1 MESQNNAPPNS
12 SKFRSRQTM
21 HTKDSDQW
29 DTPQILSPPVTIAL
43 AILVGGVVSL
53 LIWSVVYELPITA
66 SGRGL
71 IYQAPRLI
79 GVRAAG
85 SGLVKSMY
93 VSVGTNVEQGT
104 RLAELDVK
112 NQEVMVSEAS
122 RQKELAGQERR
133 NATQSI
139 PSELSEQ
146 IIANQKMLADIG
158 RNVKQQQGILDA
170 QTKNLRAYK
179 QLETKG
185 YLSSVELMEY
195 QEKAVELQNSI
206 GQSQSQY
213 NKLLAERESIKRQLA
228 STLNESR
235 SKFISADATQR
246 VRQHKLMLAQNL
258 RSPIKGQV
266 SQITT
271 WPGNTVTEGQEMF
284 VISPSRGSLTA
295 AVLISGSDAGGIKV
309 GDAAL
314 ISPASAPPQRY
325 GYIKGIV
332 ASITPYPTTQAAYA
346 SLIGSE
352 TLAKL
357 VFDSQLSKI
366 PFLVKVKPI
375 YQQGRLVW
383 SGSKGPSWP
392 ITSGSLAEV
401 KVVYHSRRPITY
413 VIPWLRKVTGISNF

>member
-1 MESQNNAPPNS
+1 MENQNNTPTNS
-12 SKFRSRQTM
+12 SKFRSRQTI

-29 DTPQILSPPVTIAL
+29 DTPQILSPPVTIAM
-43 AILVGGVVSL
+43 AILAGGVGSL

-85 SGLVKSMY
+85 SGLVKSLY
-93 VSVGTNVEQGT
+93 VSVGMNVDEGT

-112 NQEVMVSEAS
+112 DQEVMVSEAS
-122 RQKELAGQERR
+122 RQKELASQDRR
-133 NATQSI
+133 NATKSI
-139 PSELSEQ
+139 PSELAEQ
-146 IIANQKMLADIG
+146 IIANEKMLADIG
-158 RNVKQQQGILDA
+158 RNIKQQQVILDA
-170 QTKNLRAYK
+170 QTKNLRTYK

-185 YLSSVELMEY
+185 YLSAVELMSY

-206 GQSQSQY
+206 GQTQSQY
-213 NKLLAERESIKRQLA
+213 NKLLAERESTQRQLA
-228 STLNESR
+228 SALNESR

-246 VRQHKLMLAQNL
+246 VRQHKLMQAQNL

-284 VISPSRGSLTA
+284 VISPSRGSLIA
-295 AVLISGSDAGGIKV
+295 AVLVSGSDAGGIKV

-325 GYIKGIV
+325 GYIKGV
-332 ASITPYPTTQAAYA
+332 VTSVTPYPTTEAAYA

-352 TLAKL
+352 TLSKL
-357 VFDSQLSKI
+357 VFDSQLSKM
-366 PFLVKVKPI
+366 PLLVKVNLT
-375 YQQGRLVW
+375 YQQGKLVW

-401 KVVYHSRRPITY
+401 KVIYHSRTPITY
-413 VIPWLRKVTGISNF
+413 VIPWLRKVTGVSNF